1 MILMLIHQ
9 MVFQLIQLQYQLVI
23 LNFFIVYKDGIQYKF
38 HNSST
43 SKDVINFFGFENGYL
58 QTQHGHQKVI
68 NANPNYLPTS
78 GTFHVVEQSSK
89 FLFFKITLLIISINF
104 IIEIIYY
111 SIKILK

>member
-1 MILMLIHQ
+1 MKSCSPQPTPTIWYNANM
-9 MVFQLIQLQYQLVI
+9 F
-23 LNFFIVYKDGIQYKF
+23 YKDGIQYKF

-43 SKDVINFFGFENGYL
+43 SKDVLNFFGLENGYL
-58 QTQHGHQKVI
+58 QTQLGHQKVI

-89 FLFFKITLLIISINF
+89 FLFFKIAVLIISINF
-104 IIEIIYY
+104 IIQIIYY